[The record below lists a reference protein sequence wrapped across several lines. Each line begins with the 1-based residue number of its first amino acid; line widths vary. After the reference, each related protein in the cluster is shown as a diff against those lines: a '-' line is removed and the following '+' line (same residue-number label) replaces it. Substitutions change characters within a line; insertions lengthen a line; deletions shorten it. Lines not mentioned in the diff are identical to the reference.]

1 MMTDPAREQSITRF
15 GLRPLPGASH
25 VTDTQIEQA
34 RREARHRRSERIQT
48 ANDAVD
54 AYLRESGTRNDP
66 AAFRHI
72 QRTRPELFA
81 GTQVPMG
88 PVAANFNPYHDK
100 LGRFTTKDGAS
111 DGRNDG
117 LDGQGGGRTKPASI
131 RGHAYNSK
139 DLQTC
144 VAASIRSL
152 IAAKHPDRVPS
163 EDAVKAQ
170 LTAAAKGIFTKPKED
185 VEWSSTGVAAT
196 AGHYGA
202 LVQQVLANNG
212 VPSAFQ
218 PGYATMQQLSH
229 ALIRSGQPAM
239 INLQPEDGVGEHSVA
254 VQWDPDAAD
263 GEGRFLIN
271 NVTTKGYTDSFT
283 KAQFESGQ
291 ITSDL
296 RDQGS
301 IQSPKPRRYRVD
313 NHYAVVITE

>member
-1 MMTDPAREQSITRF
+1 M
-15 GLRPLPGASH
+15 
-25 VTDTQIEQA
+25 
-34 RREARHRRSERIQT
+34 
-48 ANDAVD
+48 
-54 AYLRESGTRNDP
+54 
-66 AAFRHI
+66 
-72 QRTRPELFA
+72 
-81 GTQVPMG
+81 
-88 PVAANFNPYHDK
+88 
-100 LGRFTTKDGAS
+100 
-111 DGRNDG
+111 
-117 LDGQGGGRTKPASI
+117 
-131 RGHAYNSK
+131 
-139 DLQTC
+139 
-144 VAASIRSL
+144 AASIRSL

-170 LTAAAKGIFTKPKED
+170 LTAAAKGIFTKPKEG

-218 PGYATMQQLSH
+218 PGYATMQQLSD